1 MPNPPVQIDWA
12 AKPARSS
19 TVLRALAL
27 AGSAVVAALL
37 SNFLASPARRLG
49 WSGSKVP
56 LSLPASPLVLPRDP
70 GHLVP
75 AVQEP
80 RLDRPVSPSRTT
92 SPKVAPSPAPAAAR
106 QAPET
111 PAISPIREI
120 SSEEAWRAFQ
130 SGTPFLD
137 ARRGS
142 EFAEGHIAGAWSTPV
157 WESDLDDRLL
167 SFKAARRPGSED
179 PIVIY
184 CSGGDCRDS
193 HLLAE
198 KLLGEG
204 YFHLLIFRDGFP
216 AWAAQGRPVQKGR
229 P

>member
-1 MPNPPVQIDWA
+1 M
-12 AKPARSS
+12 
-19 TVLRALAL
+19 AL
-27 AGSAVVAALL
+27 VAALIAN
-37 SNFLASPARRLG
+37 SLASPARRLA
-49 WSGSKVP
+49 WVQS
-56 LSLPASPLVLPRDP
+56 SLPPATAAPRVEKIPPPLPGSSQPIVPEPMVDRPIHP
-70 GHLVP
+70 GHLP
-75 AVQEP
+75 HS
-80 RLDRPVSPSRTT
+80 RL
-92 SPKVAPSPAPAAAR
+92 APSPDPAAAPAA
-106 QAPET
+106 ET
-111 PAISPIREI
+111 SPSSPIRDI
-120 SSEEAWRAFQ
+120 SAEEAWRAFQ
-130 SGTPFLD
+130 SGTSFLD

-204 YFHLLIFRDGFP
+204 YFHLLIFHDGYP
-216 AWAAQGRPVQKGR
+216 AWVAQGRPIEKGR

>member
-1 MPNPPVQIDWA
+1 MPKPSPQADRPVW
-12 AKPARSS
+12 PAP
-19 TVLRALAL
+19 RATLIRVLAL
-27 AGSAVVAALL
+27 AGLAVAAALL
-37 SNFLASPARRLG
+37 SNTLASPSRRLG
-49 WSGSKVP
+49 WAGSEVP
-56 LSLPASPLVLPRDP
+56 LSLPTPLSTSPREP
-70 GHLVP
+70 GHLEP
-75 AVQEP
+75 APREP
-80 RLDRPVSPSRTT
+80 RLDRPVRPGRTT

-106 QAPET
+106 QLEAP
-111 PAISPIREI
+111 AFNPIREI
-120 SSEEAWRAFQ
+120 SSEEAWQAFQ
-130 SGTPFLD
+130 AGTPFLD

-157 WESDLDDRLL
+157 WESDLNDRLL

-204 YFHLLIFRDGFP
+204 YFHLLLFHDGFP
-216 AWAAQGRPVQKGR
+216 AWVAQGRPVEKGR

>member
-1 MPNPPVQIDWA
+1 MLRGS
-12 AKPARSS
+12 RSTS
-19 TVLRALAL
+19 FRTLAL
-27 AGSAVVAALL
+27 AGLAVGAALL
-37 SNFLASPARRLG
+37 SNRLASPARRLA
-49 WSGSKVP
+49 WAGSAVP
-56 LSLPASPLVLPRDP
+56 LS
-70 GHLVP
+70 
-75 AVQEP
+75 
-80 RLDRPVSPSRTT
+80 PVSPGPAATPRPEGVRPEPVTQEPGRGHLPHSAPPTPPGKT
-92 SPKVAPSPAPAAAR
+92 PPPASVAPST
-106 QAPET
+106 PE
-111 PAISPIREI
+111 PPSFSPIREI
-120 SSEEAWRAFQ
+120 SSAEAWQAFHY
-130 SGTPFLD
+130 GTPFLD

-204 YFHLLIFRDGFP
+204 YFHILIFRDGFP
-216 AWAAQGRPVQKGR
+216 AWVAQGRPVEKGR